1 MVSVRNFT
9 APSATR
15 TLAPPVCCEL
25 MPWLALHGPS
35 PMLLGSDAVNV
46 RLTGQRTEV
55 MGPCAP
61 PPVGLSCQYWYP
73 CTSPSQY
80 PQPRWDAYRYSLRLS
95 PHFPAGQAAI
105 REDSPIMSVLL
116 SPSLTELNLVGF
128 GPTPILVRGT
138 MMPL

>member
-1 MVSVRNFT
+1 SGWG
-9 APSATR
+9 SA
-15 TLAPPVCCEL
+15 A
-25 MPWLALHGPS
+25 A
-35 PMLLGSDAVNV
+35 
-46 RLTGQRTEV
+46 TGGWPGRRREV

-73 CTSPSQY
+73 FTSPSQY

-116 SPSLTELNLVGF
+116 SPSLTELNIVRF
-128 GPTPILVRGT
+128 GPPPILVRGP
-138 MMPL
+138 MMPV